1 MTDHREGKKESIG
14 SLKPLK
20 NKHKLPKVRNQHP
33 VRSDISGNISNEV
46 TKPTLFC
53 NFIDSFHSPE
63 ISICL
68 LMCEF
73 CPL

>member
-20 NKHKLPKVRNQHP
+20 NRHKLSKVRNQPP
-33 VRSDISGNISNEV
+33 VKSDISGNSSNKV

-63 ISICL
+63 ICL
-68 LMCEF
+68 LGIYIDM
-73 CPL
+73 